1 MTQPASFPDV
11 TRVRLPGSLKA
22 QVHADAQR
30 RGVTVSEVIRDAV
43 TLYVSHPSIKTSEK
57 PQ

>member
-1 MTQPASFPDV
+1 MTHPASFPDV

-43 TLYVSHPSIKTSEK
+43 ALYVSHPSIKTSEK
-57 PQ
+57 TQ